1 MNKALLFVPLLGAVV
16 LAGVFGPDVIG
27 QAAEKR
33 SQPAAAP
40 TPAAKPAAESE
51 ETAKPQE
58 QADAQ
63 QAAASVFAAHAKEG
77 KIGACTNVFTALG
90 RGVVADETYTVKTQW
105 NPKAA
110 DAHAVASLVALD
122 GNAESQGQ
130 RGAGVVFAAPV
141 GRSCEGTLV
150 RVTPVKAS
158 CQAIST
164 ELVNQKGQVGTL
176 GDLPFVTMPN
186 GAQVVLVPLDQSCV
200 AMTSLSIGG

>member
-1 MNKALLFVPLLGAVV
+1 MKKALLLALLLGAVV
-16 LAGVFGPDVIG
+16 LGGVFGPDVIG

-33 SQPAAAP
+33 NQ
-40 TPAAKPAAESE
+40 PAAKPAAESE
-51 ETAKPQE
+51 EAAKPQD

-63 QAAASVFAAHAKEG
+63 QASVFAAHAREG
-77 KIGACTNVFTALG
+77 KIGACANVFTTLG
-90 RGVVADETYTVKTQW
+90 RGVVADETYTAKTQW
-105 NPKAA
+105 NSKAA
-110 DAHAVASLVALD
+110 DAHAVASLVALE
-122 GNAESQGQ
+122 GNQDAQGQ

-158 CQAIST
+158 CQAVSA
-164 ELVNQKGQVGTL
+164 ELVNQKGQAGSL
-176 GDLPFVTMPN
+176 GDLPTVAMPN